1 MSGKATGIE
10 KKIVL
15 LRMPKPLYD
24 AIMQTSTGLSAQ
36 SIILNTLRMKYH
48 GKTKPRKPRQNS
60 RSQAKTECGNG
71 SNSR

>member
-24 AIMQTSTGLSAQ
+24 AIMETSTGLSAQ
-36 SIILNTLRMKYH
+36 SIILNHLRTKYY
-48 GKTKPRKPRQNS
+48 GKVKRRKPKENLRT
-60 RSQAKTECGNG
+60 QAQAQQ
-71 SNSR
+71 

>member
-1 MSGKATGIE
+1 MSGKPSGIE

-36 SIILNTLRMKYH
+36 SVILNTLRLKYARS
-48 GKTKPRKPRQNS
+48 KPRKQTKNE
-60 RSQAKTECGNG
+60 KH
-71 SNSR
+71 

>member
-1 MSGKATGIE
+1 MAGKATGIE

-36 SIILNTLRMKYH
+36 SVILNTLKD
-48 GKTKPRKPRQNS
+48 
-60 RSQAKTECGNG
+60 EV
-71 SNSR
+71 